1 MLCGS
6 NWSLRVE
13 KKTPRS
19 RPGHH
24 PSFSLFPRP
33 SHNIT
38 SLSYCASSTH
48 PLLVDTLLRFES
60 LRVAGVLD
68 FCHWES
74 AASVLALRLSSGML
88 EISLQPNARALVKS
102 SRSSDVT
109 AQAHPQPA
117 RSLRSVGDEVAAP
130 PTTNNRCYY
139 HLPKAIHQCIL
150 NCCCGATSGPSPT
163 SRSHCRRILHIT
175 SWSLMSALA
184 MVLIHHF
191 VHAIVDCTGSCH

>member
-1 MLCGS
+1 MIVILIATISIFVALAFAPKIAKIDVRLQLGACE
-6 NWSLRVE
+6 LRKGPLVRAPA
-13 KKTPRS
+13 TIPLFS
-19 RPGHH
+19 FFPTTFPQHH
-24 PSFSLFPRP
+24 P
-33 SHNIT
+33 
-38 SLSYCASSTH
+38 LSYCASSTH

-117 RSLRSVGDEVAAP
+117 RSLRPG
-130 PTTNNRCYY
+130 R
-139 HLPKAIHQCIL
+139 
-150 NCCCGATSGPSPT
+150 
-163 SRSHCRRILHIT
+163 
-175 SWSLMSALA
+175 
-184 MVLIHHF
+184 
-191 VHAIVDCTGSCH
+191 